1 MNKENSKFNRS
12 QIYLSAGSHFITDIY
27 QSFIIGLIPI
37 LTLKF
42 DLSLFKVGL
51 LTATGLIANSLFSP
65 IFGYFSDRQNLKY
78 YIIAGPLFT
87 SIFLSLIGIL
97 PNYYFLL
104 AFLFLGNLSIAAY
117 HPASAAIAGH
127 FGGSKKGLGSSI
139 INFGGITGN
148 ALGSL
153 LIILV
158 VEKLDIKFT
167 PLAMIP
173 GLITVIILF
182 KLLPRTRGNNSG
194 NVSNLFSRTKKV
206 DKKKL
211 YRLFLIIFTIYS
223 LYIMWITLITYMPL
237 YYTASDVTLINIGI
251 ILLLFGM
258 LGGTGGLLSGVIFDH
273 FKKGSLIIQIGLTLA
288 LPLLFFTFKT
298 SGLTSIAFFILGGF
312 FLISVQPVCIRMT
325 QDLMPE
331 NMSLAS
337 SLILGFGPGLAA
349 ITMIFLGK
357 AADIIGIVA
366 LINYELILI
375 ILALLLLFS
384 FPLAKRSLKNSKII
398 YK

>member
-1 MNKENSKFNRS
+1 
-12 QIYLSAGSHFITDIY
+12 
-27 QSFIIGLIPI
+27 
-37 LTLKF
+37 
-42 DLSLFKVGL
+42 
-51 LTATGLIANSLFSP
+51 
-65 IFGYFSDRQNLKY
+65 
-78 YIIAGPLFT
+78 
-87 SIFLSLIGIL
+87 
-97 PNYYFLL
+97 
-104 AFLFLGNLSIAAY
+104 
-117 HPASAAIAGH
+117 
-127 FGGSKKGLGSSI
+127 
-139 INFGGITGN
+139 
-148 ALGSL
+148 
-153 LIILV
+153 
-158 VEKLDIKFT
+158 
-167 PLAMIP
+167 
-173 GLITVIILF
+173 
-182 KLLPRTRGNNSG
+182 
-194 NVSNLFSRTKKV
+194 
-206 DKKKL
+206 
-211 YRLFLIIFTIYS
+211 
-223 LYIMWITLITYMPL
+223 
-237 YYTASDVTLINIGI
+237 
-251 ILLLFGM
+251 M
-258 LGGTGGLLSGVIFDH
+258 LGGTGGLLSGFIFDH